1 MRYDYRKNMYED
13 IMEYIEREF
22 GLAILLEMY
31 KEDAYNKLYDDLWVY
46 DGVTGNASGSYTFSS
61 YTAGEYLV
69 GNWDLLL
76 EAMEEFA
83 IFDMNPIEKGEEWCD
98 VTIRCYLLGSVLSE
112 VIEDLF
118 SEYEEEEEE
127 EEEDQEEN
135 WELIRGEEND

>member
-31 KEDAYNKLYDDLWVY
+31 KEDAYEKLYEDLWVY
-46 DGVTGNASGSYTFSS
+46 DGVTGNGSGSYTFNA

-83 IFDMNPIEKGEEWCD
+83 ILDMNPIEKGEEWCD

-118 SEYEEEEEE
+118 NEE
-127 EEEDQEEN
+127 EEEDEN
-135 WELIRGEEND
+135 E